1 MPEVKVNHDKLT
13 DPEAATKP
21 PKREPIKPGVYIAI
35 IQAAPM
41 GVTKGSPPL
50 AKMSV
55 EFQILHAAEKGDT
68 SEAGRRVFQDYILE
82 KDPSKTDLN
91 AQRRWELRMLL
102 DATGVPYTDNG
113 FNTDHLVTKTVKI
126 TVRHRNGTQV
136 DEDGKLPVFTNVVKV
151 DTADDIKDEDLV

>member
-1 MPEVKVNHDKLT
+1 MPEVKVKHDKLT
-13 DPEAATKP
+13 DPDAATKP
-21 PKREPIKPGVYIAI
+21 PKRDPVAPGVYIAL

-50 AKMSV
+50 SKMSV
-55 EFQILHAAEKGDT
+55 EFQLLHNDKNDT
-68 SEAGRRVFQDYILE
+68 AEAGRRVFQDYILE
-82 KDPSKTDLN
+82 KDPTKTDLN

-102 DATGVPYTDNG
+102 DAAGVPYTDDG
-113 FNTDHLVTKTVKI
+113 FNTDHLLTKTVKI

-151 DTADDIKDEDLV
+151 DTTEEIKDEDLV